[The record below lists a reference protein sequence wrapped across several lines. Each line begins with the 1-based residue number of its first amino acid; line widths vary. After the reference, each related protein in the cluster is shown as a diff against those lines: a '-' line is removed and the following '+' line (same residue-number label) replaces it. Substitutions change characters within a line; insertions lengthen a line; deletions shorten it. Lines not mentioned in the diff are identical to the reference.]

1 MKTEKILEILTKY
14 AAGLEEAEEIQKIV
28 ASRQKVQDLTPGLML
43 ANLMID
49 LREDIAA
56 AGMKASGR
64 GSILSACKRI
74 LKTAGKSAR
83 EKFTRAWIG
92 KDGRQYFCSG
102 FHALALSSPIDV
114 PMQDPAESSGN
125 GALERQVT
133 ETPAGCIPV
142 DLPPLAMVKS
152 HIKIC
157 KASGE
162 CEGSGKA
169 VTWDF
174 GPGIGIVNAQYLADI
189 LEALPAAVAVSAPDT
204 DISPFFFRDDEGNTG
219 ILLPANPKDRPRER
233 TADRYTT
240 PPEDLPQVQPAEVE
254 APAATEP
261 QEPQEAEERP
271 QEVQP
276 QETETTTPQ
285 SAETTA
291 DVPQETAEPA
301 ADPSPMPAA
310 EDEAPADPAAAD
322 APQTDPAAPVEDP
335 DHVPPLS
342 VKDVRF
348 YYNGLRVNGGPLV
361 RLFYSLDNDSSTSG
375 PCVSLSCRDYS
386 GTLPGELFAV
396 ENHTDL
402 YTDYHDTDRATV
414 TPDHPLYPYI
424 RAAALKAATRTEPK
438 YLDHLR
444 ATLETPERFR
454 GIHAGTRAEIA
465 EREARLAAR
474 LTELETLP
482 KGHATPADL
491 AAVARLNYAAETAR
505 RAAEEAR
512 QQAER
517 ERVLNQRAEGR
528 RYIER
533 IAAEHPH
540 APGAPLVRIC
550 WSECPA
556 FYSWDDNALTLSVAA
571 ADIILTHYDRE
582 TAADGERGYYK
593 TKFVVEYTGPD
604 GEPATY
610 EGRYDLGDDDGGLVQ
625 HIRAFG
631 EHLRDRGPYGNGS
644 RREETAEEAAQILA
658 LADTLAAHL
667 APVETSRVSWAP
679 WITKAAALSA
689 SPASTTTASPSDD
702 AADGEP
708 GEAPAPDLDPGSI
721 YDAVSL
727 LTEEQLE
734 RAILSIPYTDKARAD
749 VARFLL
755 QELARRDMPRA
766 LAVSRRWKAGA
777 P

>member
-1 MKTEKILEILTKY
+1 MKKLEKSIRREMKY
-14 AAGLEEAEEIQKIV
+14 YGPRLRAGHYGVAGYTTGIVPSDFRTLSGIFCDVDDGEVTGIRLYCVGDAEERRDYYGETIDITEPVERYLMGLSDWDWDAMIREIV
-28 ASRQKVQDLTPGLML
+28 DTINKELAASNEQEITPMR
-43 ANLMID
+43 NTVTN
-49 LREDIAA
+49 
-56 AGMKASGR
+56 ASG
-64 GSILSACKRI
+64 
-74 LKTAGKSAR
+74 
-83 EKFTRAWIG
+83 
-92 KDGRQYFCSG
+92 
-102 FHALALSSPIDV
+102 ALIDY
-114 PMQDPAESSGN
+114 A
-125 GALERQVT
+125 
-133 ETPAGCIPV
+133 
-142 DLPPLAMVKS
+142 
-152 HIKIC
+152 
-157 KASGE
+157 
-162 CEGSGKA
+162 
-169 VTWDF
+169 
-174 GPGIGIVNAQYLADI
+174 
-189 LEALPAAVAVSAPDT
+189 AAVA
-204 DISPFFFRDDEGNTG
+204 
-219 ILLPANPKDRPRER
+219 
-233 TADRYTT
+233 
-240 PPEDLPQVQPAEVE
+240 
-254 APAATEP
+254 
-261 QEPQEAEERP
+261 
-271 QEVQP
+271 
-276 QETETTTPQ
+276 
-285 SAETTA
+285 
-291 DVPQETAEPA
+291 
-301 ADPSPMPAA
+301 
-310 EDEAPADPAAAD
+310 
-322 APQTDPAAPVEDP
+322 QTDPAAPSADP
-335 DHVPPLS
+335 DHVLPLS

-424 RAAALKAATRTEPK
+424 RAAALKAATRDEPK
-438 YLDHLR
+438 YLDKLR
-444 ATLETPERFR
+444 AILETPERYPGR
-454 GIHAGTRAEIA
+454 HDGTRKEIA

-474 LTELETLP
+474 LAELETLP

-491 AAVARLNYAAETAR
+491 DAVARLNYAAETAR
-505 RAAEEAR
+505 RAEEEAR

-550 WSECPA
+550 WSEHPA

-571 ADIILTHYDRE
+571 ADVILTHYDRE
-582 TAADGERGYYK
+582 TVADGDRGYYK
-593 TKFVVEYTGPD
+593 TKFVLEYTAPD

-644 RREETAEEAAQILA
+644 RREETAEEAAQLLA

-679 WITKAAALSA
+679 WITKAAALA
-689 SPASTTTASPSDD
+689 ASTTTAPASDD
-702 AADGEP
+702 AAGGEP
-708 GEAPAPDLDPGSI
+708 GEDPAPDLDPGSI

-727 LTEEQLE
+727 LTEDQLE
-734 RAILSIPYTDKARAD
+734 RAILSIPYTDKGRAD